1 MGMYKKLLV
10 AVDGSEISLHAF
22 MESLRISKEDVVVL
36 SAAPP
41 YSGDLRVM
49 GTSDLGELLRQP
61 CEQALGQVMKMAEA
75 ERAQIRP
82 MCVMAEPYEAI
93 VETAEDE
100 ARDLIVMGVRGASLA
115 HRLLVGSTT
124 ARVIGYSSQDVL
136 VVPEKGS
143 LGWDRILVAT
153 DGSEYSRKAVD
164 TALDLLQYSR
174 GRLTVVSVLEIS
186 AHIYAVAPEIT
197 EEKIKLPQKY
207 VEEVKELAASRGLLA
222 EGFAREAECANEV
235 ITDIARK
242 QSIDLI
248 VVGSHGRTG
257 LKRLLMGSVTESVIA
272 HAPCPVL
279 VVKL

>member
-22 MESLRISKEDVVVL
+22 KEALRISKEDVMVL

-49 GTSDLGELLRQP
+49 GASDLGELLRQP
-61 CEQALGQVMKMAEA
+61 CDVALGKARELAEA
-75 ERAQIRP
+75 ERAHIRP
-82 MCVMAEPYEAI
+82 VCVMGEPYEAI

-100 ARDLIVMGVRGASLA
+100 GRDLIVMGVRGASLA
-115 HRLLVGSTT
+115 QRLLVGSTT

-136 VVPEKGS
+136 VVPEKAAV
-143 LGWDRILVAT
+143 GWDRILVAT
-153 DGSEYSRKAVD
+153 DGSEYSRKAVEK
-164 TALDLLQYSR
+164 ALALLQESR
-174 GRLTVVSVLEIS
+174 GLLTVVSVLEIS
-186 AHIYAVAPEIT
+186 PHIYAVAPQVA
-197 EEKIKLPQKY
+197 EEKIKLPEKY
-207 VEEVKELAASRGLLA
+207 VEEVKELAAARGILA
-222 EGFAREAECANEV
+222 EGVIKESECANEV
-235 ITDIARK
+235 ITDVARK
-242 QSIDLI
+242 QGIGLI
-248 VVGSHGRTG
+248 VLGSHGRTG

>member
-10 AVDGSEISLHAF
+10 AVDGSEISMHAF
-22 MESLRISKEDVVVL
+22 KESLKITKEDIMVMAV
-36 SAAPP
+36 APP

-49 GTSDLGELLRQP
+49 GASDIGALLRQP
-61 CEQALGQVMKMAEA
+61 CEEALGKAMKMAAA
-75 ERAQIRP
+75 ERVQIRP
-82 MCVMAEPYEAI
+82 VCVMGEPYEAI

-100 ARDLIVMGVRGASLA
+100 GRDLIIMGVRGAGLIR
-115 HRLLVGSTT
+115 RLLVGSTT

-136 VVPEKGS
+136 VVPEKGAI
-143 LGWDRILVAT
+143 GWDRLLVAT

-164 TALDLLQYSR
+164 KALDLIKYS
-174 GRLTVVSVLEIS
+174 GGTLTVVSVLEIS
-186 AHIYAVAPEIT
+186 PHIYAVAPQIA

-207 VEEVKELAASRGLLA
+207 VAEVEELAASRGIQV
-222 EGFAREAECANEV
+222 EGVVREAECANEV
-235 ITDIARK
+235 ITDVARE

-272 HAPCPVL
+272 HSPCPVL

>member
-22 MESLRISKEDVVVL
+22 TESLRISKEDVVVL

-75 ERAQIRP
+75 GRAQIRP

-100 ARDLIVMGVRGASLA
+100 GRDLIVMGVRGASLA

-136 VVPEKGS
+136 VVPEIGS
-143 LGWDRILVAT
+143 IGWDRILVAT

-164 TALDLLQYSR
+164 KALDLLQYSR
-174 GRLTVVSVLEIS
+174 GRLTVVAVLEIS

-222 EGFAREAECANEV
+222 EGFVREAECANEV

>member
-100 ARDLIVMGVRGASLA
+100 GRDLIVMGVRGASLA

>member
-22 MESLRISKEDVVVL
+22 TESLRISKEDVVVL

-61 CEQALGQVMKMAEA
+61 CEQALGQVVKMAEA

-100 ARDLIVMGVRGASLA
+100 GRDLIVMGVRGASLA

-164 TALDLLQYSR
+164 KALDLLQYSR
-174 GRLTVVSVLEIS
+174 GRLTVVAVLEIS

>member
-10 AVDGSEISLHAF
+10 AVDGSDISLHAF
-22 MESLRISKEDVVVL
+22 KESLRISKEDVVVL

-61 CEQALGQVMKMAEA
+61 CEQALGKVMKMAEA

-100 ARDLIVMGVRGASLA
+100 GRDLIVMGVRGASLA
-115 HRLLVGSTT
+115 QRLLVGSTT
-124 ARVIGYSSQDVL
+124 ARVIGYSTQDVL

-143 LGWDRILVAT
+143 IGWDRLLVAT

-164 TALDLLQYSR
+164 KALDLLQYSR
-174 GRLTVVSVLEIS
+174 GSLTVVSVLEIS
-186 AHIYAVAPEIT
+186 SHIYAVAPEIA
-197 EEKIKLPQKY
+197 EEKIKLPEKH
-207 VEEVKELAASRGLLA
+207 VAEVKELAASRGLVA
-222 EGFAREAECANEV
+222 EGFVREAECANGI

-242 QSIDLI
+242 HSIDLI

-272 HAPCPVL
+272 HSPCPVL